1 MTAYN
6 TILQFFFRP
15 IQSIQSTNTMAGTD
29 LYYASVPLFKNG
41 LQILKNILTK
51 ATEHYGPN
59 TPHSDILNATL
70 IEDLRP
76 LVTHVQLCSNISK
89 KSVARMAT
97 DLNPEVWEDNE
108 DTVEKLIERCE
119 KTIAMLDGVAPE
131 QVNGREDERV
141 EMQVGP
147 LKMEMSVR
155 EQLFNYAIPF
165 FFFHLQFVYSIL
177 RMKGVPLG
185 FADFL
190 MSHIQP
196 YLVQ

>member
-1 MTAYN
+1 MT
-6 TILQFFFRP
+6 
-15 IQSIQSTNTMAGTD
+15 GTD
-29 LYYASVPLFKNG
+29 LYDASIPLFKNG
-41 LQILKNILTK
+41 LQSLKHILTK
-51 ATEHYGPN
+51 TTEHYGPN
-59 TPHSDILNATL
+59 TPPSEILNATL

-76 LVTHVQLCSNISK
+76 LVLHVQLCSNISK
-89 KSVARMAT
+89 KSIARMAT
-97 DLNPEVWEDNE
+97 GLTPEVWEDNE
-108 DTVEKLIERCE
+108 DTVEKLIERCD
-119 KTIAMLDGVAPE
+119 KTIALLDSVAPE
-131 QVNGREDERV
+131 QLNGREDERV

-155 EQLFNYAIPF
+155 EQLFKYAIPF